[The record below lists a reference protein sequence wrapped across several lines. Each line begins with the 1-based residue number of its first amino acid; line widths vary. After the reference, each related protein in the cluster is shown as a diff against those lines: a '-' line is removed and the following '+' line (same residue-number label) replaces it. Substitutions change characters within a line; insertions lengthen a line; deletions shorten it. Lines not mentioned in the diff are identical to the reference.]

1 MTVPDKYK
9 QSALMIVTGL
19 VISFVRHTM
28 DPRRIGSTWID
39 FFGSWLLHTVG
50 LLVLIGFAGTA
61 IEVFHKFYLGVQFED
76 DPKISPGPRRSLGAS
91 RNIKLLKALQYQTEL
106 AELHGLTPE
115 AICHRVPSGARSI
128 LASFFEKLATVISS

>member
-76 DPKISPGPRRSLGAS
+76 VAKTDKYR
-91 RNIKLLKALQYQTEL
+91 ALAYYVTMTAL
-106 AELHGLTPE
+106 VA
-115 AICHRVPSGARSI
+115 AICIFMVANSP
-128 LASFFEKLATVISS
+128 L